1 MQLFSKKDLTPFSSM
16 RNLILSIFLF
26 SIAVSYGQDNLKKV
40 TVNDRKNHL
49 TESYTVKKPG
59 NVIKQGT
66 YELIG
71 GKKNV
76 LIEGNYANNN
86 RTGVWK
92 FYSESGELV
101 RQFNFD
107 RDSLVEYKWNAN
119 DSTVLRVKTAVGWM
133 KKEVSSPPFP
143 LYGDLNFIISRN
155 LQYPA
160 EAKKAH
166 QEGRVV
172 VSVHIDRTGVILGYR
187 RDSKAS
193 TLFDEEALRVVKLID
208 VWYPAICEG
217 KKTECE
223 YLIPVEFK
231 P

>member
-1 MQLFSKKDLTPFSSM
+1 MQLFSKKDRFQFAST
-16 RNLILSIFLF
+16 RILILSIFLF

-76 LIEGNYANNN
+76 LIAGNYANNN

-92 FYSESGELV
+92 FYSETGDLL

-107 RDSLVEYKWNAN
+107 RDSLVEYKWKTG
-119 DSTVLRVKTAVGWM
+119 DSTILRVKTAEGWM
-133 KKEVSSPPFP
+133 KKGVSSPPFP
-143 LYGDLNFIISRN
+143 LYGDLNFIISHN
-155 LQYPA
+155 LQYPV

-166 QEGRVV
+166 KEGVVV
-172 VSVHIDRTGVILGYR
+172 VSVHIDRTGVIMGYR
-187 RDSKAS
+187 LNSKVS
-193 TLFDEEALRVVKLID
+193 ELLNEEALRVVKLID